1 MDRDGVQLVPS
12 FQSRAGPGA
21 REWGLQEEGTWQSL
35 HVLALLLGL
44 LEFTSIVSKGKQR
57 EPWALNQATAHQGP
71 LLRPRAS
78 WALDPASAFELT
90 HTQHV
95 NDGVAQ
101 SKPSCPT
108 PHTH

>member
-1 MDRDGVQLVPS
+1 MGFSWCPVFRTEQGQR
-12 FQSRAGPGA
+12 QRN
-21 REWGLQEEGTWQSL
+21 WGLVEEGTWQSL
-35 HVLALLLGL
+35 HVLALLSGL
-44 LEFTSIVSKGKQR
+44 LDFTSIVSKGKQR

-71 LLRPRAS
+71 LLRLRAS
-78 WALDPASAFELT
+78 WALDPASSFELT

-108 PHTH
+108 PHIH